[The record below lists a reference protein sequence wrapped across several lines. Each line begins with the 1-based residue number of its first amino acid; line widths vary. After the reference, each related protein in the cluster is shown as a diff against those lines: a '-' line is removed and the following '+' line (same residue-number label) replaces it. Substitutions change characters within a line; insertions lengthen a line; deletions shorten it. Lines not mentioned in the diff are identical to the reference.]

1 MQADKKEGGEG
12 EYEGR
17 MKWGRNRRGARIEI
31 RRPGK
36 KGKRRSKEGKK
47 KGNQNK
53 EGKNKNENKSVE
65 GGMGIGRLC

>member
-1 MQADKKEGGEG
+1 
-12 EYEGR
+12 
-17 MKWGRNRRGARIEI
+17 MKWGNNNRGARIGI

-53 EGKNKNENKSVE
+53 EGKNKNKNRSVE
-65 GGMGIGRLC
+65 GGMGIGRLCLSVGTYRLEF